1 MNRRKHA
8 RSARGFTLIELMIVV
23 SVIATIAA
31 VAIPNLLSSRLT
43 ANEASA
49 ISTLRTLISAQAQV
63 AARAAVDSDGDGRG
77 EFLTLAELSG
87 AVRLRGVAAPL
98 DPAAVS
104 VSLGQ
109 VSNSVV
115 NKSGYCF
122 GMFLPGPGGA
132 GVAEDPGGG
141 MAAPG
146 ALDAD
151 LAETFWVCYAWPASR
166 GSSGRRAFVTNQ
178 SGDLLQTDNTVQSY
192 SGAGAAGVVP
202 AADAAYSAAA
212 DMTAPLSFNGLPAA
226 AQDGGVWLA
235 VN

>member
-23 SVIATIAA
+23 TVIATIAA

-43 ANEASA
+43 ANETSA
-49 ISTLRTLISAQAQV
+49 IATLRTLISAEALV
-63 AARAAVDSDGDGRG
+63 SSRTAVDSDGDGRG
-77 EFLTLAELSG
+77 EFLYLAELAG
-87 AVRLRGVAAPL
+87 AVALRGGGPPL

-104 VSLGQ
+104 ISLGQ
-109 VSNSVV
+109 VANSVV

-122 GMFLPGPGGA
+122 GLFLPGPGGA

-146 ALDAD
+146 AIDSD

-166 GSSGRRAFVTNQ
+166 GTSGRRAFVANQ
-178 SGDLLQTDNTVQSY
+178 SGDLLQTDNTVQGY
-192 SGAGAAGVVP
+192 SGAGAAGVIP
-202 AADAAYSAAA
+202 AADAAYSAAG
-212 DMTAPLSFNGLPAA
+212 DMTAPLSLNGAPAA
-226 AQDGGVWLA
+226 AQDGGVWRV